1 MIRDQESKDRNQ
13 VSILIFQIGWEQFV
27 INLLEVKEIIQ
38 AGQIRKLP
46 NSLDYIDGIYNYR
59 GEIIHIVNLK
69 KKLKLNEH
77 MLYRS
82 KKSLEVD
89 ENYSNTKKYIIILKV
104 DNNLVGFYAD
114 RIINID
120 NIDVNDIS
128 ELSRIF
134 QTSVAMEYIKG
145 VINFKERPRI
155 MLDLGKILIEVEKF
169 KIEQDLSSMT

>member
-1 MIRDQESKDRNQ
+1 MIQDQEYKDRNQ

-27 INLLEVKEIIQ
+27 IDLLDVKEIIQ

-46 NSLDYIDGIYNYR
+46 KSLDYIDGIYNYR
-59 GEIIHIVNLK
+59 GEIIHVVNLK
-69 KKLKLNEH
+69 KKLNLNEY

-82 KKSLEVD
+82 KNSSTEE
-89 ENYSNTKKYIIILKV
+89 ENYSKTKRYIIILKV
-104 DNNLVGFYAD
+104 DNNLIGFYVD

-120 NIDVNDIS
+120 HIDINEIV
-128 ELSRIF
+128 ELSPIF

-155 MLDLGKILIEVEKF
+155 MLDLGKILNEVEKF
-169 KIEQDLSSMT
+169 KIQQDISSLT

>member
-1 MIRDQESKDRNQ
+1 MIQDQEYKDINQ

-27 INLLEVKEIIQ
+27 IDLFDVKEIIQ

-46 NSLDYIDGIYNYR
+46 KSLDYIDGIYNYR
-59 GEIIHIVNLK
+59 GEIIHVVNLK
-69 KKLKLNEH
+69 KKLNLNEY

-82 KKSLEVD
+82 KNSSTGEED
-89 ENYSNTKKYIIILKV
+89 YSTKRYIIILKV
-104 DNNLVGFYAD
+104 DNTLIGFYVD

-120 NIDVNDIS
+120 HLDVNQIV
-128 ELSRIF
+128 ELSPIF

-155 MLDLGKILIEVEKF
+155 MLDLSKILNEVEKF
-169 KIEQDLSSMT
+169 KIQQDMSSLT